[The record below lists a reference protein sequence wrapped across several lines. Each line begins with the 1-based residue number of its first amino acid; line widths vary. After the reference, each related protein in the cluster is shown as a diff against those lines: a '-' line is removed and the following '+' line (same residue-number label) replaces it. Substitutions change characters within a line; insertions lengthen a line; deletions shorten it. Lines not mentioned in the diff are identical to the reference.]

1 MKDTMIPKHSNII
14 LQKIYY
20 TVLSKKSEL
29 MSRKIQLLI
38 QWILTKH
45 LPCLKYHSGLIG
57 IQHWTKGH
65 DSRLLTVYI
74 PVWMYTK
81 TRIFSIH
88 RILLPKNE
96 RNNWHVTT
104 HSFNTGKNCH
114 ALFCT
119 ITWKVT
125 LFRTHITGEST
136 SLLYYHFLYPIPTNN

>member
-1 MKDTMIPKHSNII
+1 MIPKYSNII

-45 LPCLKYHSGLIG
+45 LPCVKYHSGLIG

-65 DSRLLTVYI
+65 DSLPLTVYI

-104 HSFNTGKNCH
+104 HSFNTGKSS
-114 ALFCT
+114 
-119 ITWKVT
+119 I
-125 LFRTHITGEST
+125 
-136 SLLYYHFLYPIPTNN
+136 LYYNMKGHFIQDPHNWRVNQFVILPFLISHSNK